1 MAKRKRLNVV
11 SLIGSRAQVEEQRA
25 TSAQHQEQS
34 QAQQSEQFEE
44 VQGGGQQ
51 SHEEQ
56 SQPSLENI
64 NRKKVRGATLMSE
77 IWELPKGQP
86 EFAPINYF
94 NWHEMPNNRKEEM
107 WSTIELKF
115 QFQLFDS
122 EEGIDEATLKHVK
135 KWVLSDMS
143 RGCCGTYSRE
153 DK

>member
-77 IWELPKGQP
+77 IWELPKGQRLSLRQL
-86 EFAPINYF
+86 IILIG
-94 NWHEMPNNRKEEM
+94 MRCR
-107 WSTIELKF
+107 TIER
-115 QFQLFDS
+115 
-122 EEGIDEATLKHVK
+122 K
-135 KWVLSDMS
+135 K
-143 RGCCGTYSRE
+143 CGPRSS
-153 DK
+153 